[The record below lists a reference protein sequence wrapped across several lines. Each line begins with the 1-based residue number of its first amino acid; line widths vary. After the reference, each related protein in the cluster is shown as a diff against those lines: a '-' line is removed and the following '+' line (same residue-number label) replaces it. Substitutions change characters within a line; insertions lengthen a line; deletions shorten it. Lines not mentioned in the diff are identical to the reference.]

1 MKGQL
6 ETWRAA
12 ARGRRKEDEAVTG
25 SQGTVTRG
33 WTAHAE
39 WLGGRVDGWVDG
51 WMDGQ
56 MDGWMDGRT
65 DVWIDRWTDG

>member
-12 ARGRRKEDEAVTG
+12 ARGRRKEDKAVTG

-33 WTAHAE
+33 RTVHAE
-39 WLGGRVDGWVDG
+39 WLGGWVDRWTGGWTDG
-51 WMDGQ
+51 WMDE
-56 MDGWMDGRT
+56 
-65 DVWIDRWTDG
+65 